1 MNMKNAC
8 IIIAASGLVFL
19 ASLFSS
25 GSDAEWKTAKEEFIK
40 DSKNNSAEKR
50 IAVTAKLAEN
60 VAFEIE
66 PEAAGLLIN
75 QIADELARNKS
86 GKEEEQVNAKVID
99 ACVLGLRKVSGNKA
113 VGLIIKNVANP
124 ASDWRWRFYLVKALG
139 GINQPEAVK
148 VLTGLVNEKET
159 ALQIAAL
166 DALRELNTP
175 AGLEPAGKLLVQPA
189 AWEVKL
195 AAIDYLR
202 AIKSPDSIKY
212 IAEAI
217 NDKNIESRV
226 LAALLKLLEEL
237 NSEIPAGP
245 EDAKNPGQTRSVIRG
260 EYYGTKIESNRVVFV
275 MDISRSME
283 WAAKEEAPAPEAP
296 EKDKVVITGPD
307 AKKDG
312 TDAAPPVP
320 EEMKKKKKEVDGRPV
335 KRRIDSVKKE
345 LISTLYG
352 LDPKVYFSVIFYNN
366 DVKIWK
372 KELVPATNENKM
384 DAIKTVDNQVPA
396 GRTNIYDAL
405 EAAYKL
411 TLGAPKPNE
420 PKRVITGGG
429 KGSPVELINGPDTI
443 FLLTDGN
450 PNLGR
455 ISDPAEMVDAIRKI
469 NETRRIKINTIA
481 VGVLDPDNTD
491 PMAKGD
497 RANTYLMKAIAD
509 ITGGAFVDKTQ

>member
-1 MNMKNAC
+1 MSIKKSC
-8 IIIAASGLVFL
+8 ILIMASGLVFL
-19 ASLFSS
+19 AALFSS
-25 GSDAEWKTAKEEFIK
+25 GGDAEWKTAKDEFLK
-40 DSKNNSAEKR
+40 DSKNNDAGKR
-50 IAVTAKLAEN
+50 IAVTVRLAEN
-60 VAFEIE
+60 ITSTVE
-66 PEAAGLLIN
+66 PEAAGLLIS
-75 QIADELARNKS
+75 QLADELARNKN
-86 GKEEEQVNAKVID
+86 GKEEEQVSIKVID
-99 ACVLGLRKVSGNKA
+99 ACVLGLRKLSDAKA
-113 VGLIIKNVANP
+113 VSLIIKGVANP
-124 ASDWRWRFYLVKALG
+124 TADWRGRFYLVKALG
-139 GINQPEAVK
+139 GINQPESVK

-166 DALRELNTP
+166 DALRELNAP
-175 AGLEPAGKLLVQPA
+175 DGLEPAGKLLVQLV

-202 AIKSPDSIKY
+202 ALKSPASIKQ
-212 IAEAI
+212 IVEAM

-226 LAALLKLLEEL
+226 LAALISLLEEL
-237 NSEIPAGP
+237 NREIPDSPG
-245 EDAKNPGQTRSVIRG
+245 DAKNPGQTRSVIRG

-275 MDISRSME
+275 MDVSRSME
-283 WAAKEEAPAPEAP
+283 WAAKEEAPVPEEP
-296 EKDKVVITGPD
+296 EKDKVVITGD
-307 AKKDG
+307 DKKKSG

-320 EEMKKKKKEVDGRPV
+320 EELKKKKKEVDSRPV
-335 KRRIDSVKKE
+335 KRRIDSVRKE
-345 LISTLYG
+345 LINTLYT
-352 LDPKVYFSVIFYNN
+352 LDSKVYFSIVFYSN
-366 DVKIWK
+366 DVRIWK

-411 TLGAPKPNE
+411 TLAPAKANE

-429 KGSPVELINGPDTI
+429 KGSPVEPVNGADTI

-481 VGVLDPDNTD
+481 VGVLDPNNTD

-497 RANTYLMKAIAD
+497 KANTYLMKTIAD
-509 ITGGAFVDKTQ
+509 ITGGTFVDKTQ